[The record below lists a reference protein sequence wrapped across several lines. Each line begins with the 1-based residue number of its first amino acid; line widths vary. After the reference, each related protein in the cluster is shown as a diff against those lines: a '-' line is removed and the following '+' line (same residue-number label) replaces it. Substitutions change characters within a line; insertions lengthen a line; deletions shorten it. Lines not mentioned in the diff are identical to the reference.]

1 MTVAMKR
8 VLSGVE
14 VVVVLLVGY
23 VVFTYVRPFVF
34 GGARRV
40 VLPGDTAITFDY
52 IMLGG
57 FAFVVAEIAFH
68 LGRWVEHRKAGRT
81 DTAA

>member
-1 MTVAMKR
+1 MTVAMER

-14 VVVVLLVGY
+14 LLAVLFVGY
-23 VVFTYVRPFVF
+23 AVLKYVQPFVF

-40 VLPGDTAITFDY
+40 VFPGDTYTFDY

-57 FAFVVAEIAFH
+57 FAVVVADIAFH
-68 LGRWVEHRKAGRT
+68 LGRWFERQRVRS
-81 DTAA
+81 

>member
-40 VLPGDTAITFDY
+40 VLPGDTYTFDY
-52 IMLGG
+52 VMLGG
-57 FAFVVAEIAFH
+57 FAFFVADIAFH

>member
-14 VVVVLLVGY
+14 VVVVLLVGCA
-23 VVFTYVRPFVF
+23 VFTYVRPFVF

-40 VLPGDTAITFDY
+40 VLPGDTYIVDY

-57 FAFVVAEIAFH
+57 FAYFVAEIAFH
-68 LGRWVEHRKAGRT
+68 LGRWVEHRKARQT
-81 DTAA
+81 NTAA